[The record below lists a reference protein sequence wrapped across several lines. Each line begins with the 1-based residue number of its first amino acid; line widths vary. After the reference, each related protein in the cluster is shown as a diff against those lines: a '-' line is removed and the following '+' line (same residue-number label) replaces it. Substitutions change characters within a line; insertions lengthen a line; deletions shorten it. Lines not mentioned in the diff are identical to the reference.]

1 MSGLFQ
7 DLRYALRQW
16 RKSPGFTAVA
26 VLSLALGIGAN
37 TAIFTLINSL
47 MLKSLPV
54 RQPQQL
60 VSFGKEIDGGEVDG
74 IGPGP
79 LDIFTYDFYKQV
91 ERQHDPF
98 QDVCAFGSFPVM
110 VSVRSSSVQGG
121 PASQAISH
129 LVSGNFFQVL
139 GAEPLMGRPFTPED
153 ADAPGRQPVA
163 VVSYRYWQQ
172 TLAADTAVLGKVIA
186 INDTP
191 FTVIGVMP
199 PKFYGVELNEES
211 PDMWLP
217 LTMQQEAMVQASLLN
232 PHGLYWLHMMARAK
246 DNIGIQQAQAW
257 VNNQVRQFMI
267 TREGA
272 QISNARRQEIQGV
285 YIELLPGGHGLSHLR
300 EQYSQPLRILLF
312 VVVLV
317 LVIACANL
325 ANFLLAK
332 AASRER
338 EISTRLAL
346 GATRWHV
353 MRQIF
358 SETALLSLLG
368 GALGLLLAFWGTR
381 LLIYFVVAGAKSTAL
396 DASPDFRVLAF
407 TFGVSLLTGLF
418 FGIAPALRASR
429 MDVVP
434 SLNSSA
440 RTASGSGGK
449 PSRILPKMLVVAQV
463 TFSLIL
469 LAGAGLFLRT
479 LQNLERQD
487 FGFNRRNVLLARLN
501 AKFAGYKPL
510 QLNGLHER
518 ILSRL
523 NALPGVQSAALSGAP
538 ALSRGN
544 WDSPIF
550 IQGYTPAPNEN
561 IATLINRV
569 SPGYFETVGIPL
581 LRGRTIGS
589 QDTATS
595 VKAVVVNQT
604 VADHF
609 FPHGD
614 AIGHQFTI
622 ADPGVPGL
630 WQIVGIARDTKYGNP
645 RETKPQ
651 RMIYLPL
658 AQMTGD
664 DSFAYWL
671 QIRTAGDPTSV
682 TGNVRAAIAAVD
694 PNLPILDTKTIAEHV
709 DIFMDNERLISQ
721 LSTFFSFLALALA
734 CIGLYGVMTYNVVR
748 RTNEIGIRM
757 ALGAQNNRVL
767 WMVLKE
773 SLLLLGIG
781 IALGVPA
788 TLAAT
793 RLVQAQL
800 FGLSPSD
807 PFTLTA
813 AVLAIAI
820 VTLATAFFPAHR
832 AAKVDPM
839 VALRYE

>member
-1 MSGLFQ
+1 
-7 DLRYALRQW
+7 
-16 RKSPGFTAVA
+16 
-26 VLSLALGIGAN
+26 
-37 TAIFTLINSL
+37 
-47 MLKSLPV
+47 
-54 RQPQQL
+54 
-60 VSFGKEIDGGEVDG
+60 
-74 IGPGP
+74 
-79 LDIFTYDFYKQV
+79 
-91 ERQHDPF
+91 
-98 QDVCAFGSFPVM
+98 
-110 VSVRSSSVQGG
+110 
-121 PASQAISH
+121 
-129 LVSGNFFQVL
+129 
-139 GAEPLMGRPFTPED
+139 
-153 ADAPGRQPVA
+153 
-163 VVSYRYWQQ
+163 
-172 TLAADTAVLGKVIA
+172 
-186 INDTP
+186 
-191 FTVIGVMP
+191 
-199 PKFYGVELNEES
+199 
-211 PDMWLP
+211 
-217 LTMQQEAMVQASLLN
+217 
-232 PHGLYWLHMMARAK
+232 
-246 DNIGIQQAQAW
+246 
-257 VNNQVRQFMI
+257 
-267 TREGA
+267 
-272 QISNARRQEIQGV
+272 
-285 YIELLPGGHGLSHLR
+285 
-300 EQYSQPLRILLF
+300 
-312 VVVLV
+312 LV

-338 EISTRLAL
+338 EVSTRLAL

-368 GALGLLLAFWGTR
+368 GALGLVLAFWGTR
-381 LLIYFVVAGAKSTAL
+381 LLILFVVAGAKSTAL

-434 SLNSSA
+434 SLNSST

-449 PSRILPKMLVVAQV
+449 SSRILPKVLVVGQV
-463 TFSLIL
+463 TFSLVL
-469 LAGAGLFLRT
+469 LAGAGLFVRT
-479 LQNLERQD
+479 LQNLESQD
-487 FGFNRRNVLLARLN
+487 YGFNRHNVFLAEVN
-501 AKFAGYKPL
+501 AKFAGYKPQ
-510 QLNGLHER
+510 QLNSLHER

-523 NALPGVQSAALSGAP
+523 NALPGVRSAALSGVP
-538 ALSRGN
+538 ALSMGN

-550 IQGYTPAPNEN
+550 IQGYTPAPNED

-569 SPGYFETVGIPL
+569 SPSYFETMGIPVL
-581 LRGRTIGS
+581 HGRSIGP

-595 VKAVVVNQT
+595 PKAVVINQT

-630 WQIVGIARDTKYGNP
+630 WQIVGVVRDSKYGNP
-645 RETKPQ
+645 RETIPQ

-671 QIRTAGDPTSV
+671 QIQTDTADPASVSGEVRTAM
-682 TGNVRAAIAAVD
+682 AQVD
-694 PNLPILDTKTIAEHV
+694 PNLPILSTKTIAEHV

-721 LSTFFSFLALALA
+721 LSTFFSFLALTLA

-757 ALGAQNNRVL
+757 ALGAQNSRVL

-813 AVLAIAI
+813 AVFLIAI
-820 VTLATAFFPAHR
+820 VTLAAAFFPARR

>member
-1 MSGLFQ
+1 MSGLLQ

-26 VLSLALGIGAN
+26 ILSLALGIGAN

-60 VSFGKEIDGGEVDG
+60 VSFGKEIDGGQVDG

-79 LDIFTYDFYKQV
+79 LDIFTYDFYQQV

-98 QDVCAFGSFPVM
+98 QDVCAFSSFPVM
-110 VSVRSSSVQGG
+110 VSVRPNSSGG
-121 PASQAISH
+121 GLASQAISH

-139 GAEPLMGRPFTPED
+139 GAEPLLGRPFSPED
-153 ADAPGRQPVA
+153 TDAPGHNPVA
-163 VVSYRYWQQ
+163 ILSYRYWQQ
-172 TLAADTAVLGKVIA
+172 TLAADASVLGRTIA
-186 INDTP
+186 VNGTP

-199 PKFYGVELNEES
+199 ARFYGVELNEES

-217 LTMQQEAMVQASLLN
+217 LTMQQEAMVQNSLLH

-246 DNIGIQQAQAW
+246 DGMSLQQAQAW
-257 VNNQVRQFMI
+257 VNNQVRQFMVA
-267 TREGA
+267 REGA
-272 QISNARRQEIQGV
+272 QISDARRREIQGV
-285 YIELLPGGHGLSHLR
+285 YVELLPGGHGLSHLR
-300 EQYSQPLRILLF
+300 EQFAQPLRILLF

-325 ANFLLAK
+325 ANFLLDK

-346 GATRWHV
+346 GATQWHV

-358 SETALLSLLG
+358 SETALLSLSG
-368 GALGLLLAFWGTR
+368 GALGLILAFWGTG
-381 LLIYFVVAGAKSTAL
+381 LLIHFVAAGAKNTAL
-396 DASPDFRVLAF
+396 DASPDLRVLAF
-407 TFGVSLLTGLF
+407 TFGVSLLTGLL
-418 FGIAPALRASR
+418 FGIAPALRATR
-429 MDVVP
+429 MDDVP
-434 SLNSSA
+434 SLNGAA
-440 RTASGSGGK
+440 RTASGSSGT
-449 PSRILPKMLVVAQV
+449 PSRMLPKVLVVAQV
-463 TFSLIL
+463 TLSLVL
-469 LAGAGLFLRT
+469 LAGAGLFIRT
-479 LQNLERQD
+479 LQKLESQD
-487 FGFNRRNVLLARLN
+487 FGFNRHNVLLARFN

-518 ILSRL
+518 ILTRL
-523 NALPGVQSAALSGAP
+523 HALPDVRSAALSGTP
-538 ALSRGN
+538 ALSMSN
-544 WDSPIF
+544 WNSPIF
-550 IQGYTPAPNEN
+550 IQGRTPAPNQN
-561 IATLINRV
+561 ISTSINRV
-569 SPGYFETVGIPL
+569 SSGYFETMGIPL
-581 LRGRTIGS
+581 LRGRVIGL

-595 VKAVVVNQT
+595 AKAVVVNQSS
-604 VADHF
+604 ADYF
-609 FPHGD
+609 FPNGD

-630 WQIVGIARDTKYGNP
+630 WQIVGVVRDSKYGNP
-645 RETKPQ
+645 RESKPQ

-658 AQMTGD
+658 TQMTGD
-664 DSFAYWL
+664 DSFAYWM
-671 QIRTAGDPTSV
+671 QIRTAGDPASV
-682 TGNVRAAIAAVD
+682 TNELRAAVAEVD
-694 PNLPILDTKTIAEHV
+694 PNLPILDAKTISEHV
-709 DIFMDNERLISQ
+709 AIFMDNERLISQ
-721 LSTFFSFLALALA
+721 LSSFFSFLALTLA
-734 CIGLYGVMTYNVVR
+734 CIGLYGVMTYNVIR

-757 ALGAQNNRVL
+757 ALGAQDSRVL
-767 WMVLKE
+767 WMVLRE

-793 RLVQAQL
+793 GLVQTQL

-807 PFTLTA
+807 PFTLTT
-813 AVLAIAI
+813 AVLVIAI
-820 VTLATAFFPAHR
+820 VTLATAFFPARR

>member
-1 MSGLFQ
+1 
-7 DLRYALRQW
+7 
-16 RKSPGFTAVA
+16 
-26 VLSLALGIGAN
+26 
-37 TAIFTLINSL
+37 
-47 MLKSLPV
+47 
-54 RQPQQL
+54 
-60 VSFGKEIDGGEVDG
+60 
-74 IGPGP
+74 
-79 LDIFTYDFYKQV
+79 
-91 ERQHDPF
+91 
-98 QDVCAFGSFPVM
+98 
-110 VSVRSSSVQGG
+110 
-121 PASQAISH
+121 
-129 LVSGNFFQVL
+129 
-139 GAEPLMGRPFTPED
+139 
-153 ADAPGRQPVA
+153 

-172 TLAADTAVLGKVIA
+172 ILAADASVLGKTIA
-186 INDTP
+186 INGTP

-199 PKFYGVELNEES
+199 PKFYGIELNEES

-217 LTMQQEAMVQASLLN
+217 LTMQQEAMVQPSLLN

-257 VNNQVRQFMI
+257 VNNQVRQFMVA
-267 TREGA
+267 REGA
-272 QISNARRQEIQGV
+272 QISNARQQEIQGV
-285 YIELLPGGHGLSHLR
+285 YVELLPGSHGLSHLR

-338 EISTRLAL
+338 EISTRMAL

-396 DASPDFRVLAF
+396 DAIPDFRVLAF

-429 MDVVP
+429 VDVVP
-434 SLNSSA
+434 SLNGAA
-440 RTASGSGGK
+440 RTASGSAGN
-449 PSRILPKMLVVAQV
+449 PSRLLPKILVAAQV
-463 TFSLIL
+463 TFSLVL
-469 LAGAGLFLRT
+469 LAGAGLFVRT
-479 LQNLERQD
+479 LQNLESQD
-487 FGFNRRNVLLARLN
+487 FGFNRRNVLLAKFN
-501 AKFAGYKPL
+501 AKFAGYKPQ
-510 QLNGLHER
+510 QLNALHER

-538 ALSRGN
+538 ALSMGN

-550 IQGYTPAPNEN
+550 VQGYSPSQNEDLS
-561 IATLINRV
+561 TFINRV
-569 SPGYFETVGIPL
+569 SPGYFETMGIPL
-581 LRGRTIGS
+581 LHGRSIGP

-595 VKAVVVNQT
+595 AKAVVVNQS

-614 AIGHQFTI
+614 AIGHQFTF

-630 WQIVGIARDTKYGNP
+630 WQIVGVVRDSKYGDP
-645 RETKPQ
+645 RRTTPQ

-658 AQMTGD
+658 TQMRGD
-664 DSFAYWL
+664 DGFAYWL
-671 QIRTAGDPTSV
+671 QIRTAGDPASIA
-682 TGNVRAAIAAVD
+682 GGLRAAIAEVD
-694 PNLPILDTKTIAEHV
+694 PNLPILDAKTIAEHV

-721 LSTFFSFLALALA
+721 LSSFFSFLAVTLA

-757 ALGAQNNRVL
+757 ALGAQNSRVL

-773 SLLLLGIG
+773 SLILLGIG

-788 TLAAT
+788 ALAAA

-813 AVLAIAI
+813 AVLAIAV

-832 AAKVDPM
+832 AAKVDPI
-839 VALRYE
+839 VALHYE

>member
-26 VLSLALGIGAN
+26 ILSLALGIGAN

-60 VSFGKEIDGGEVDG
+60 VSFGKEIDGGQVDG

-91 ERQHDPF
+91 EQQHDPF

-110 VSVRSSSVQGG
+110 VSVRTSSAQGG
-121 PASQAISH
+121 PASQATSH
-129 LVSGNFFQVL
+129 LVSGNFFHVL
-139 GAEPLMGRPFTPED
+139 GAEPMMGRPIGPED
-153 ADAPGRQPVA
+153 ADAPGRNPVA
-163 VVSYRYWQQ
+163 VISYRYWQQ
-172 TLAADTAVLGKVIA
+172 TLAADVSVLGKTIA
-186 INDTP
+186 INGTP

-217 LTMQQEAMVQASLLN
+217 LTMQPEAMVQASLLN

-246 DNIGIQQAQAW
+246 DNIGIQSSQAW
-257 VNNQVRQFMI
+257 VNNQVRQFMVA
-267 TREGA
+267 REGA
-272 QISNARRQEIQGV
+272 QISSVRRQEIQGV
-285 YIELLPGGHGLSHLR
+285 YVELLPGGHGLSHLR
-300 EQYSQPLRILLF
+300 EQYSQPLRTLLF

-358 SETALLSLLG
+358 SETALLSFLG
-368 GALGLLLAFWGTR
+368 GALGLALAFWGTR

-407 TFGVSLLTGLF
+407 TFGVSLLTGLV

-429 MDVVP
+429 VDVVP
-434 SLNSSA
+434 SLSGAA

-449 PSRILPKMLVVAQV
+449 PSRMLPKVLVAAQV
-463 TFSLIL
+463 TFSLVL
-469 LAGAGLFLRT
+469 LAGAGLFVRT
-479 LQNLERQD
+479 LQNLESQN
-487 FGFNRRNVLLARLN
+487 FGFNRHNVLLAKFN
-501 AKFAGYKPL
+501 AKFAGYQPQ
-510 QLNGLHER
+510 QLNALHER

-523 NALPGVQSAALSGAP
+523 NALPGVRSAALSGVP
-538 ALSRGN
+538 ALSMGN
-544 WDSPIF
+544 WDSPIS
-550 IQGYTPAPNEN
+550 IQGYTPAPNEDL
-561 IATLINRV
+561 ATLINRV
-569 SPGYFETVGIPL
+569 SPGYFETMGIAV
-581 LRGRTIGS
+581 LRGRAIGT

-595 VKAVVVNQT
+595 PKAVVVNQT

-630 WQIVGIARDTKYGNP
+630 WQIVGVVHDSKYGNP
-645 RETKPQ
+645 RETPR

-671 QIRTAGDPTSV
+671 QIRTAGDPANLA
-682 TGNVRAAIAAVD
+682 GGVRTAIAQMD
-694 PNLPILDTKTIAEHV
+694 PNLPILSAKTIAEHL

-721 LSTFFSFLALALA
+721 LSSFFSFLALTLA

-748 RTNEIGIRM
+748 RTSEIGIRM
-757 ALGAQNNRVL
+757 ALGAQHNRVL

-788 TLAAT
+788 TLAT
-793 RLVQAQL
+793 SRLVQAQL

-813 AVLAIAI
+813 AVLMIAI
-820 VTLATAFFPAHR
+820 VTLATALFPARR

-839 VALRYE
+839 VTLRYE

>member
-1 MSGLFQ
+1 MTGLFQ
-7 DLRYALRQW
+7 DLRFALRQW
-16 RKSPGFTAVA
+16 RNSPGFTAVA
-26 VLSLALGIGAN
+26 ILSLALGIGAN

-47 MLKSLPV
+47 ILKSLPV

-60 VSFGKEIDGGEVDG
+60 VSFGKEIDGGQVDG

-79 LDIFTYDFYKQV
+79 LDIFTYDFYQQV

-98 QDVCAFGSFPVM
+98 QDVCAFSSFPVM
-110 VSVRSSSVQGG
+110 VSVRPSSSADG

-139 GAEPLMGRPFTPED
+139 GAEPFLGRPFSFED
-153 ADAPGRQPVA
+153 ADAPGRNPVA
-163 VVSYRYWQQ
+163 VISYRYWQQ
-172 TLAADTAVLGKVIA
+172 TLAADASVLGKTIA
-186 INDTP
+186 INGTP

-199 PKFYGVELNEES
+199 AKFYGVELNEES

-217 LTMQQEAMVQASLLN
+217 LTMQREAMVQNSLLN

-246 DNIGIQQAQAW
+246 DGISLQQAQAW
-257 VNNQVRQFMI
+257 INNQVRQFMVA
-267 TREGA
+267 REGA
-272 QISNARRQEIQGV
+272 QISSARRQEIQGV
-285 YIELLPGGHGLSHLR
+285 YVELLPGGHGLSHLR
-300 EQYSQPLRILLF
+300 EQFSQPLRILLF

-346 GATRWHV
+346 GATQWHV

-358 SETALLSLLG
+358 SETALLSLSG
-368 GALGLLLAFWGTR
+368 GALGLVLAFWGTR
-381 LLIYFVVAGAKSTAL
+381 FLIYFVVAGAKSTAL
-396 DASPDFRVLAF
+396 DARPDFRVLVF
-407 TFGVSLLTGLF
+407 TLGVSLLTSLL

-429 MDVVP
+429 LGVIP
-434 SLNSSA
+434 SLSGAA
-440 RTASGSGGK
+440 RTASGSSGA
-449 PSRILPKMLVVAQV
+449 PSRLLPKVLVVAQV
-463 TFSLIL
+463 TFSLVL
-469 LAGAGLFLRT
+469 LAGAGLFVRT
-479 LQNLERQD
+479 LQNLESQD
-487 FGFNRRNVLLARLN
+487 FGFNRNNVLLAEFN
-501 AKFAGYKPL
+501 AKFAGYKPQ

-523 NALPGVQSAALSGAP
+523 NALPGVRSAALSGVP
-538 ALSRGN
+538 ALSMGN

-550 IQGYTPAPNEN
+550 IQGRTPVPNEN
-561 IATLINRV
+561 ISTLINRV
-569 SPGYFETVGIPL
+569 SSGYFETMGIPL
-581 LRGRTIGS
+581 LRGRAIGP

-595 VKAVVVNQT
+595 PKAVVVNQSA
-604 VADHF
+604 ADYF
-609 FPHGD
+609 FPKGD

-630 WQIVGIARDTKYGNP
+630 WQIVGVVRDSKYGNP
-645 RETKPQ
+645 RESKPQ

-658 AQMTGD
+658 TQMTGD

-671 QIRTAGDPTSV
+671 QIRTAGDPASAA
-682 TGNVRAAIAAVD
+682 GELRAAIAEVD
-694 PNLPILDTKTIAEHV
+694 HNLPILDAKTITEHV
-709 DIFMDNERLISQ
+709 AIFMDNERLISQ
-721 LSTFFSFLALALA
+721 LSSFFSFLALTLA

-757 ALGAQNNRVL
+757 ALGAQNSRVL

-793 RLVQAQL
+793 RFVQTQL

-813 AVLAIAI
+813 AILMIAV

>member
-26 VLSLALGIGAN
+26 ILSLALGIGAN

-60 VSFGKEIDGGEVDG
+60 VSFGKEIDGGQVDG

-91 ERQHDPF
+91 EQQHDPF

-110 VSVRSSSVQGG
+110 VSVRTSSAQGG
-121 PASQAISH
+121 PASQATSH
-129 LVSGNFFQVL
+129 LVSGNFFHVL
-139 GAEPLMGRPFTPED
+139 GAEPMMGRPIGPED
-153 ADAPGRQPVA
+153 ADAPGRNPVA

-172 TLAADTAVLGKVIA
+172 TLAADVSVLGKTIA
-186 INDTP
+186 INGTP

-217 LTMQQEAMVQASLLN
+217 LTMQPEAMVQASLLN

-246 DNIGIQQAQAW
+246 DNIGIQSSQAW
-257 VNNQVRQFMI
+257 VNNQVRQFMVA
-267 TREGA
+267 REGA
-272 QISNARRQEIQGV
+272 QISSVRRQEIQGV
-285 YIELLPGGHGLSHLR
+285 YVELLPGGHGLSHLR
-300 EQYSQPLRILLF
+300 EQYSQPLRTLLF

-358 SETALLSLLG
+358 SETALLSFLG
-368 GALGLLLAFWGTR
+368 GALGLALAFWGTR

-407 TFGVSLLTGLF
+407 TFGVSLLTGLV

-429 MDVVP
+429 VDVVP
-434 SLNSSA
+434 SLSGAA

-449 PSRILPKMLVVAQV
+449 PSRMLPKVLVAAQV
-463 TFSLIL
+463 TFSLVL
-469 LAGAGLFLRT
+469 LAGAGLFVRT
-479 LQNLERQD
+479 LQNLESQN
-487 FGFNRRNVLLARLN
+487 FGFNRHNVLLAKFN
-501 AKFAGYKPL
+501 AKFAGYQPQ
-510 QLNGLHER
+510 QLNALHER

-523 NALPGVQSAALSGAP
+523 NALPGVRSAALSGVP
-538 ALSRGN
+538 ALSMGN
-544 WDSPIF
+544 WDSPIS
-550 IQGYTPAPNEN
+550 IQGYTPAPNEDL
-561 IATLINRV
+561 ATLINRV
-569 SPGYFETVGIPL
+569 SPGYFETMGIAV
-581 LRGRTIGS
+581 LRGRAIGT

-595 VKAVVVNQT
+595 PKAVVVNQT

-630 WQIVGIARDTKYGNP
+630 WQIVGVVHDSKYGNP
-645 RETKPQ
+645 RETPR

-671 QIRTAGDPTSV
+671 QIRTAGDPANLA
-682 TGNVRAAIAAVD
+682 GGVRTAIAQMD
-694 PNLPILDTKTIAEHV
+694 PNLPILSAKTIAEHL

-721 LSTFFSFLALALA
+721 LSSFFSFLALTLA

-748 RTNEIGIRM
+748 RTSEIGIRM
-757 ALGAQNNRVL
+757 ALGAQHNRVL

-788 TLAAT
+788 TLAT
-793 RLVQAQL
+793 SRLVQAQL

-813 AVLAIAI
+813 AVLMIAI
-820 VTLATAFFPAHR
+820 VTLATALFPARR

>member
-26 VLSLALGIGAN
+26 IVSLALGIGAN

-60 VSFGKEIDGGEVDG
+60 VSFGKEIDGGQVDG

-91 ERQHDPF
+91 EQQHDPF
-98 QDVCAFGSFPVM
+98 QDVCAFASFHVM
-110 VSVRSSSVQGG
+110 VSVRPGSAQGG
-121 PASQAISH
+121 PASQATSH
-129 LVSGNFFQVL
+129 LVSGNFFHVL
-139 GAEPLMGRPFTPED
+139 GAEPMMGRPITPED
-153 ADAPGRQPVA
+153 ADAPGRNPVA
-163 VVSYRYWQQ
+163 VVSYQYWQQ
-172 TLAADTAVLGKVIA
+172 TLAADASVLGKTIA
-186 INDTP
+186 INGTP

-199 PKFYGVELNEES
+199 AKFYGVELNEES

-217 LTMQQEAMVQASLLN
+217 LTMQPEAMVQASLLN
-232 PHGLYWLHMMARAK
+232 PHGLYWLHMMARAQE
-246 DNIGIQQAQAW
+246 NFSTRQAQAW
-257 VNNQVRQFMI
+257 VNNQVRQFMVA
-267 TREGA
+267 REGA
-272 QISNARRQEIQGV
+272 QISSARRQEIQGV
-285 YIELLPGGHGLSHLR
+285 YVELLPGGHGLSHLR
-300 EQYSQPLRILLF
+300 EQYWQPLRILLF

-358 SETALLSLLG
+358 SETALLSFLG
-368 GALGLLLAFWGTR
+368 GALGLVLAFWGTR
-381 LLIYFVVAGAKSTAL
+381 LLIYFVVAGARSTAL

-407 TFGVSLLTGLF
+407 TFGVSLLTGLV

-429 MDVVP
+429 LDVVP
-434 SLNSSA
+434 SLSGGA

-449 PSRILPKMLVVAQV
+449 PSRMLPKVLVAAQV
-463 TFSLIL
+463 TFSLVL
-469 LAGAGLFLRT
+469 LAGAGLFVRT
-479 LQNLERQD
+479 LQNLESQD
-487 FGFNRRNVLLARLN
+487 FGFNRHNVLLAKFN
-501 AKFAGYKPL
+501 AKFAGYKPA
-510 QLNGLHER
+510 QLNALHER

-523 NALPGVQSAALSGAP
+523 HALPGVRSAALSGVP
-538 ALSRGN
+538 ALSMGN
-544 WDSPIF
+544 WDSPIS
-550 IQGYTPAPNEN
+550 IQGYTPSPNED

-569 SPGYFETVGIPL
+569 SPGYFETMGIAV
-581 LRGRTIGS
+581 LRGRSIGP

-595 VKAVVVNQT
+595 PKAVVVNQT

-630 WQIVGIARDTKYGNP
+630 WQIVGVVRDSKYGNP
-645 RETKPQ
+645 RETPQ

-671 QIRTAGDPTSV
+671 QIRTAGDPK
-682 TGNVRAAIAAVD
+682 NVAGEVQTAIAQID
-694 PNLPILDTKTIAEHV
+694 PNLPILSATTIAEHL
-709 DIFMDNERLISQ
+709 DIFMGNERLISQ
-721 LSTFFSFLALALA
+721 LSSFFSFLALTLA

-813 AVLAIAI
+813 AVLMIAI
-820 VTLATAFFPAHR
+820 VTLATAWFPARR
-832 AAKVDPM
+832 AAQVDPM